1 MYASISCTLFHS
13 SFEFKKKKKKK
24 KKQVSYLAHFGLE
37 DKSNE
42 MGQGNN

>member
-1 MYASISCTLFHS
+1 MLALAVHYFIHLLNL
-13 SFEFKKKKKKK
+13 KKKKKK